1 MLTAQPAS
9 SKPQPQLRSRSSAR
23 RRTRGRAAIGA
34 LFLLPALV
42 VLGALVV
49 YPIIATVASSFRDAS
64 GSHYVG
70 LANYREMFSNHRVLT
85 AIRNNIIWVAV
96 VPAAVTAFGLLF
108 AVLSERITFQ
118 QAFRTVIFMPMAVS
132 LLAGGVIW
140 RVVYEQSPHRGLL
153 NAGLDSI
160 ARVVH
165 PPGEYAGA
173 IPSAGLVPAGKGF
186 AADHPVTPGSV
197 VALGLVGLAP
207 ERVPKSAQRAPTGLV
222 AGPNDVRGVV
232 FRDFKPGG
240 GGVRGA
246 IDEGELGL
254 PSAKVDLRD
263 GRGHTVRSALS
274 GKNGSFRFT
283 GVAPGEYRVVLA
295 AETVRAPFAGVEW
308 LGPTLIT
315 PAVIAAYI
323 WVWAGFAMIVLGAGL
338 AAIPREVLEAARV
351 DGASEWQ
358 TFRRVTVPLLA
369 PEMGVV
375 FITMVIYVLKV
386 FDIVLVV
393 APPAVQ
399 NDANVIALEMW
410 RTAFGARD
418 QGLGSAVAVFL
429 FALVLPVMVLN
440 LRRFRAERG

>member
-1 MLTAQPAS
+1 
-9 SKPQPQLRSRSSAR
+9 
-23 RRTRGRAAIGA
+23 
-34 LFLLPALV
+34 
-42 VLGALVV
+42 
-49 YPIIATVASSFRDAS
+49 
-64 GSHYVG
+64 
-70 LANYREMFSNHRVLT
+70 MFNNHRILV
-85 AIRNNIIWVAV
+85 AIRNNIIWVIV
-96 VPAAVTAFGLLF
+96 VPAVVTALGLVF
-108 AVLSERITFQ
+108 AVLSERISFE
-118 QAFRTVIFMPMAVS
+118 QAFKTVIFMPMAVS

-140 RVVYEQSPHRGLL
+140 RVVYEQSPNRGLL
-153 NAGLDSI
+153 NAGIDAI

-165 PPGEYAGA
+165 PPGPYAGA
-173 IPSAGLVPAGKGF
+173 IPSEGVVPAGKGM
-186 AADHPVTPGSV
+186 AAAQPASPGSV
-197 VALGLVGLAP
+197 VPLGVVGLSAAQ
-207 ERVPKSAQRAPTGLV
+207 VPKSAKPALVGLV
-222 AGPNDVRGVV
+222 AGPAEIRGVV

-246 IDEGELGL
+246 VDEGELGL

-263 GRGHTVRSALS
+263 GSGHTVKSTMA
-274 GKNGSFRFT
+274 GANGSFPFS
-283 GVAPGEYRVVLA
+283 GVEGGPYRLVLS
-295 AETVRAPFAGVEW
+295 AENFRAPFARGEW

-315 PAVIAAYI
+315 PAVLVSYI
-323 WVWAGFAMIVLGAGL
+323 WVWAGFAMIVLAAGL

-386 FDIVLVV
+386 FDIVV
-393 APPAVQ
+393 AIAPAAVQ

-429 FALVLPVMVLN
+429 FALVLPVMVIN

>member
-1 MLTAQPAS
+1 M
-9 SKPQPQLRSRSSAR
+9 RRSSG
-23 RRTRGRAAIGA
+23 RTAVAAV
-34 LFLLPALV
+34 FLLPALLL
-42 VLGALVV
+42 LGALVV
-49 YPIIATVASSFRDAS
+49 YPIIATIVSSFQDAS
-64 GSHYVG
+64 GTHYVG
-70 LANYREMFSNHRVLT
+70 AANYREMFSNHRVLV
-85 AIRNNIIWVAV
+85 AIRNNVIWVAV
-96 VPAAVTAFGLLF
+96 VPAAVTAFGLVF
-108 AVLSERITFQ
+108 AVLSERITFER
-118 QAFRTVIFMPMAVS
+118 AFKTVIFMPRAVS
-132 LLAGGVIW
+132 LLASGVIW
-140 RVVYEQSPHRGLL
+140 RVVYEQSPDRGLL
-153 NAGLDSI
+153 NAGIDAV

-173 IPSAGLVPAGKGF
+173 IPSAGVVPLGKGF
-186 AADHPVTPGSV
+186 AAEQTVTGGTV
-197 VALGLVGLAP
+197 VPLGLVGLSPAQ
-207 ERVPKSAQRAPTGLV
+207 VPKSATPAQSAAAA
-222 AGPNDVRGVV
+222 AGSTEVSGVV

-240 GGVRGA
+240 GGARGA
-246 IDEGELGL
+246 VDDGELGL
-254 PSAKVDLRD
+254 PGTKVDLRD
-263 GRGHTVRSALS
+263 AQGRTVKATMTEDD
-274 GKNGSFRFT
+274 GSFRFT
-283 GVAPGEYRVVLA
+283 DVTAGDYRVVLS
-295 AETVRAPFAGVEW
+295 AENFRAPFVGVEW

-315 PAVIAAYI
+315 PSVLAAYI
-323 WVWAGFAMIVLGAGL
+323 WVWAGFAMIVLAAGL

-386 FDIVLVV
+386 FDIVVAI

-429 FALVLPVMVLN
+429 FAMVLPVMVLN